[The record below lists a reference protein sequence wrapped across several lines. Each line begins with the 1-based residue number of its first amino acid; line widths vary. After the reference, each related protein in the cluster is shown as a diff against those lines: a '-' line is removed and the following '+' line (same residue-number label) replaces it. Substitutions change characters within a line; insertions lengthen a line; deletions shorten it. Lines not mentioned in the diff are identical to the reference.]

1 MRFEWDE
8 NKNQINIAKHKID
21 FNEAKTV
28 FYDKNWIKVSDDNHT
43 DNKAIEDRFYA
54 IGRSLYKNVLLVC
67 YCEVENDI
75 IRIYSAR
82 LAKKIEKEVYNANH

>member
-1 MRFEWDE
+1 MKFEWDE
-8 NKNQINIAKHKID
+8 IKNQQNIQKHEID
-21 FNEAKTV
+21 FDEAKTV
-28 FYDKNWIKVSDDNHT
+28 FYDDNCLKITDDNHT
-43 DNKAIEDRFYA
+43 DNTATEDRFYA

-67 YCEVENDI
+67 YCEVENDT